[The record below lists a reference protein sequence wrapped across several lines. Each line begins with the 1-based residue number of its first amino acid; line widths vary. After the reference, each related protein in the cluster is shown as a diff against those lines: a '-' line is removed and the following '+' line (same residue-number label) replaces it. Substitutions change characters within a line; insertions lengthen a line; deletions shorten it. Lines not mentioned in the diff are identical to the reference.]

1 MDPVPTRQTLLIK
14 IRDHEDNS
22 AWCEFADLYTP
33 LIKNFALSRGLGP
46 EDAADVTQDTLK
58 AVAKAIE
65 NFEYDPDK
73 GTFRSWLYTVTRSK
87 LNNHFAKNLKHP
99 PATGSTAVHQIIED
113 IPDPSSDDER
123 QREYW
128 ELEYKRHMFD
138 WAASKTRHEFESNT
152 WDAFWKTAVE
162 QLSPAEAAE
171 QLNLSPGAVT
181 VAKHRVIKRL
191 RDKIQSVTGDIDLPT
206 HVA

>member
-1 MDPVPTRQTLLIK
+1 MDTAPTRQTLLIK
-14 IRDHEDNS
+14 IRDHDDNA
-22 AWCEFADLYTP
+22 AWSEFTHLYTP
-33 LIKNFALSRGLGP
+33 LINNFALARGLNP

-65 NFEYDPDK
+65 NFQYDPDK

-87 LNNHFAKNLKHP
+87 LNQHFAKNLKHP
-99 PATGSTAVHQIIED
+99 PASGSTAVHQIIEES
-113 IPDPSSDDER
+113 PDPTSDDER

-128 ELEYKRHMFD
+128 ELEYKRHIFD
-138 WAASKTRHEFESNT
+138 WAASKTRHEFEAKT
-152 WDAFWKTAVE
+152 WNAFWKTAVD
-162 QLSPAEAAE
+162 QVPPAEAAR
-171 QLNLSPGAVT
+171 QLNMTPGAVT

-191 RDKIQSVTGDIDLPT
+191 RDKVQSVTGDIDLPA